1 MIIAGDPGGGGPG
14 SAAFPAAP
22 QGSPGG
28 IAAAA
33 RALSQ
38 AGDELDH
45 TEAGL
50 HGASSMLASDWQGY
64 AAAAYH
70 ASSSGLASVAR
81 AGAETFRE
89 CAQAV
94 SGYGRVL
101 DHAQSEIRRLR
112 VLYDDAKGRQAAAS
126 GLAGRLEGALLGA
139 TKQSDVTRLDTQVKT
154 ATGQG
159 QDAGHEAD
167 GYALQASRVL
177 SEFRAAEARYTAV
190 LSGDRPGSPGTP
202 FASPFSG
209 AGSPGPG
216 FGVPF
221 NTFGPL
227 GTGSFVPAGL
237 NAYNGVIPVGN
248 PWSSPIPGYGVYL
261 DATTPEAVPTD
272 DLTDAILFIAPL
284 FAGPAGDLGASALR
298 QLAADLGIGAA
309 GRAAVTDAGQEAID
323 RALADAFSSGAT
335 RYTRLSQIIRGAL
348 NEGNLAR
355 AEAEIEQGETRA
367 AISDLALKIADA
379 KDLLPS
385 GVSDI
390 LSELAERGWV
400 YKGYAIAKL
409 VTVRDALLRLGTPAG
424 RSAARA
430 LDGILNTIG

>member
-1 MIIAGDPGGGGPG
+1 MIIGGDPGGGGPG

-33 RALSQ
+33 RTLSQ
-38 AGDELDH
+38 AGDELDRA
-45 TEAGL
+45 EGGL

-70 ASSSGLASVAR
+70 SSSDGLASVAR

-94 SGYGRVL
+94 SGYGRAL

-112 VLYDDAKGRQAAAS
+112 VLYDEAKSHQTAAS
-126 GLAGRLEGALLGA
+126 GLASRLEGALLAA
-139 TKQSDVTRLDTQVKT
+139 TKQSEVTRLDTQIKT

-167 GYALQASRVL
+167 GYALQASHVL
-177 SEFRAAEARYTAV
+177 TEFRAAEARYAAV
-190 LSGDRPGSPGTP
+190 LSGDRPGSPGAP
-202 FASPFSG
+202 FAFPFSG
-209 AGSPGPG
+209 GGSPGPG

-221 NTFGPL
+221 NAFGPL
-227 GTGSFVPAGL
+227 GAGSFVPGGL

-248 PWSSPIPGYGVYL
+248 PWSSPIPGYGVYM
-261 DATTPEAVPTD
+261 DATRPEAVPTD

-284 FAGPAGDLGASALR
+284 FAGPVGDLGASALR
-298 QLAADLGIGAA
+298 QLAADFGIGAA

-323 RALADAFSSGAT
+323 RALAEAFSSGAT
-335 RYTRLSQIIRGAL
+335 RYTRLSEIIRGAL
-348 NEGNLAR
+348 KDGNLAR

-367 AISDLALKIADA
+367 ALSDLALKIADE

-385 GVSDI
+385 GASDI
-390 LSELAERGWV
+390 LSELAEHGWV
-400 YKGYAIAKL
+400 YKGNAIAKL

-424 RSAARA
+424 RAAARA